1 MTDCLFCKIA
11 SGEIA
16 TLKVYENELFLAF
29 LDINPCSKGHT
40 VIIPKKH
47 YQRLEEVPMEEAKE
61 MFSFIY
67 KLVKVVPGIVGTTD
81 CNIGV
86 NNGKFA
92 GQEVPHLHFHII
104 PRVEGDKG
112 IPIQGL
118 VRVEVNKEE
127 LPALAEK
134 IITAMQNPIAQ
145 ESNKEKPVEEKKPE
159 EARPIPVGNAPPQQN
174 KENIP
179 PPAQIEK
186 EGEKPA
192 KSAERE
198 WQEFSLKEQNK
209 KY

>member
-11 SGEIA
+11 SGEIPS
-16 TLKVYENELFLAF
+16 LKVYETELFLAF

-47 YQRLEEVPMEEAKE
+47 YQKLEEVPVEEAKE

-67 KLVKVVPGIVGTTD
+67 KLVKVVPGVVGTTD

-104 PRVEGDKG
+104 PRFEGDKG

-127 LPALAEK
+127 LPVLAQK
-134 IITAMQNPIAQ
+134 ILTAMQNPIAQ
-145 ESNKEKPVEEKKPE
+145 GSNKENPIEWRKPKEAKPTL
-159 EARPIPVGNAPPQQN
+159 VNNASPQQN
-174 KENIP
+174 KENTP
-179 PPAQIEK
+179 PPQQEK
-186 EGEKPA
+186 EEKPT
-192 KSAERE
+192 KSDERE
-198 WQEFSLKEQNK
+198 WQEFNLKEQDK
-209 KY
+209 DIS